1 MSDYKA
7 LLKHSGNYF
16 FAMLATKAL
25 DLMAIPVYTYLLTV
39 EEYGIY
45 SIFISTVGIAT
56 VVLPLNSEVAISRYY
71 FDAKDPKD
79 FKQFVGTSVRLTFV
93 IFMLMV
99 LLMIVFVNQ
108 LSEYQEFEV
117 LLMLSVIPVSLYKIV
132 NNIFQQIYQPLLQS
146 RKIAIVSSVQAYL
159 AFALSVICIFL
170 LPGKK
175 YYGQVWGT
183 VIAMLIVGSYSVRQ
197 IKEYYIGSWSKDHI
211 KYILSYSIP
220 YLPYSLSGIIIAQLG
235 RLIIGKSQG
244 FEAAGVYSFA
254 SNISMVMLVLISIVH
269 SAWNPYYFR
278 YMTGKDYNSIDN
290 DYDIIWRA
298 TLICGIGVSLFCYEI
313 GSIVGPNEYVS
324 NLYLIPV
331 LVLGYVFYQWSYV
344 YMRNVG
350 FAKKTIWNAIVVVV
364 SGIGNIVLSA
374 ILIKSLGTLGIAISF
389 SASYFIMLLFGGLV
403 NKYILKCYAP
413 SLLQF
418 LIPFIISFPVVVYSL
433 INPFSNNLILSI
445 SLKLLLFCIF
455 SFLMLKKYR
464 VKLLN
469 FIKK

>member
-159 AFALSVICIFL
+159 AFALSVICIFFTS
-170 LPGKK
+170 GKK
-175 YYGQVWGT
+175 VLWT
-183 VIAMLIVGSYSVRQ
+183 
-197 IKEYYIGSWSKDHI
+197 
-211 KYILSYSIP
+211 
-220 YLPYSLSGIIIAQLG
+220 SLGYCYCYVNCW
-235 RLIIGKSQG
+235 K
-244 FEAAGVYSFA
+244 
-254 SNISMVMLVLISIVH
+254 
-269 SAWNPYYFR
+269 
-278 YMTGKDYNSIDN
+278 
-290 DYDIIWRA
+290 
-298 TLICGIGVSLFCYEI
+298 LFC
-313 GSIVGPNEYVS
+313 
-324 NLYLIPV
+324 
-331 LVLGYVFYQWSYV
+331 
-344 YMRNVG
+344 
-350 FAKKTIWNAIVVVV
+350 T
-364 SGIGNIVLSA
+364 
-374 ILIKSLGTLGIAISF
+374 TD
-389 SASYFIMLLFGGLV
+389 
-403 NKYILKCYAP
+403 
-413 SLLQF
+413 
-418 LIPFIISFPVVVYSL
+418 
-433 INPFSNNLILSI
+433 
-445 SLKLLLFCIF
+445 
-455 SFLMLKKYR
+455 
-464 VKLLN
+464 
-469 FIKK
+469 